1 VTTFSAAVIRSSIIA
16 KAVGQMLPALFR
28 SGLDANKFHCVGHS
42 IGGEYGPFE
51 LSPAPSFQFIYALPA
66 ARTIRRQMS

>member
-42 IGGEYGPFE
+42 IGGEFGP
-51 LSPAPSFQFIYALPA
+51 LSSLQHRVFNSFTRFPLLG
-66 ARTIRRQMS
+66 RFVVK